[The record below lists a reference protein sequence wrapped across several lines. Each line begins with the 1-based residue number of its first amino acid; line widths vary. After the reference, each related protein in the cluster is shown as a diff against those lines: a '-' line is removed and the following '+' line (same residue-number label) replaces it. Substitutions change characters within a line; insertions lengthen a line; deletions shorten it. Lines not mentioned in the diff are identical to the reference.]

1 MVVEYVFHIL
11 NTASFYFS
19 MVRVFLKMFHLK
31 KAFSFI
37 DIPPSLKKKKKR
49 KTKNKIS
56 APT

>member
-37 DIPPSLKKKKKR
+37 DIPPSLKKKKK
-49 KTKNKIS
+49 KEDEK
-56 APT
+56 